1 MKKTKFALKCA
12 GTLAVTGV
20 CTAALFAAGSG
31 AAAKGSD
38 SSRVTTEK
46 IQPNT
51 RMINEENACVPKKE
65 IAAMEAPD
73 FEETI
78 EKMRRLTPEEIDEMY
93 ERFKN
98 DITE

>member
-20 CTAALFAAGSG
+20 CAAALFAAGSG
-31 AAAKGSD
+31 VAVWSD
-38 SSRVTTEK
+38 TSRVTTEK
-46 IQPNT
+46 IQPYT
-51 RMINEENACVPKKE
+51 RMINEENACAPKKE

-78 EKMRRLTPEEIDEMY
+78 EKMRRLTHEEIYEMY

-98 DITE
+98 EISE